1 MALFKKIIII
11 AVIAIAFVGILAV
24 VAVRFISS
32 RALPDYDKT
41 MAIEG
46 LLKEV
51 RVLRDSNA
59 MPHIYAENEHDL
71 YVATGYL
78 MAQDRLWQMD
88 LLRRVTM
95 GRLSEI
101 FGEDMVK
108 TDHLL
113 RALQMTKKSKM
124 VLGRTDEQILLSLEA
139 FAKGVNQYISDRG
152 GALPPEFLIL
162 GYKPEPW
169 EAYHTVNLIGYMAW
183 DLSGSWQNEVILH
196 QLRAKLS
203 DDYLKALVP
212 DLDFQ
217 KSFVHLEKTLNDSSF
232 ALLEGNQN
240 LKVLGIEMISGSNN
254 WAVTGK
260 KSKSGK
266 ALMANDMHLA
276 FGAPGIWYQMH
287 QVIEGKLNVTGVAL
301 PGAPFII
308 NGHNDSIAW
317 GMTNL
322 YVDEMDFYVEKT
334 DSMHKNQYF
343 YNSEWLPMTAIEE
356 KIAIKGGDTVQ
367 KILWFTHHGPV
378 ISGFKGLDTE
388 TISMRWTGSDYS
400 NELRSMYLLNRAF
413 NWADF
418 RNALTT
424 MLAVSQNVVYA
435 DVHGNIGLQTAGA
448 VPVRKSGI
456 GIHLLPGDTDQF
468 EWTGILPF
476 DSLPYTFNPPEAF
489 VSSAN
494 NRTVGPSYPYYIGYW
509 YDNSSRIDR
518 IREMIA
524 EKEKLDAADFMAMQN
539 DQKSVFAQKYLPLLV
554 QTLSQVDTMETTK
567 REVLDLIRSWD
578 GTMSAENIRPSI
590 FEMFFTHFL
599 KRVMA
604 DEMGEKLFTSFPSGL
619 MRHTFDYFWR
629 NPQSVWMDNIST
641 PDKETF
647 EMMVQL
653 AFSDAVKDI
662 ISLQG
667 LEVSAWQWGKI
678 HQLTLRHPMGKV
690 ELLNKVFHFNRG
702 PYEVGG
708 SFHTVNPFGYSFHK
722 PFDVVHGASQRHI
735 FDMGDLRNSF
745 MVIPTGIS
753 GIPASKFY
761 CNQTSSFLKG
771 KYFQDHFYQND
782 VEKNKRFEMR
792 FQPSK

>member
-1 MALFKKIIII
+1 MVLFKKIIII
-11 AVIAIAFVGILAV
+11 LVVTIAFVGILAV

-32 RALPDYDKT
+32 RALPDYNKT
-41 MAIEG
+41 IAIEG

-59 MPHIYAENEHDL
+59 MPHIYAQNEHDL
-71 YVATGYL
+71 YMATGYL

-101 FGEDMVK
+101 FGSDMVK

-124 VLGRTDEQILLSLEA
+124 VLDRTDDHIQKSLDA
-139 FAKGVNQYISDRG
+139 FSKGVNQYISDHG
-152 GALPPEFLIL
+152 SALPPEFLIL
-162 GYKPEPW
+162 GYRPEPW
-169 EAYHTVNLIGYMAW
+169 ENFHTVNLIGYMAW
-183 DLSGSWQNEVILH
+183 DLSGSWQNEVMIH
-196 QLRAKLS
+196 QLRTKLS
-203 DDYLKALVP
+203 DEHLLALVP

-217 KSFVHLEKTLNDSSF
+217 KSFVHPKKTMADSSF
-232 ALLEGNQN
+232 ALLDGNRN
-240 LKVLGIEMISGSNN
+240 LKALGIEIVSGSNN
-254 WAVTGK
+254 WAVTGN

-266 ALMANDMHLA
+266 ALMANDMHLG

-334 DSMHKNQYF
+334 DSAHKNQYF
-343 YNSEWLPMTAIEE
+343 FNNEWLPMTAIEE
-356 KIAIKGGDTVQ
+356 QIAIKGGDTVQ
-367 KILWFTHHGPV
+367 KTLWFTHHGPV
-378 ISGFKGLDTE
+378 VSSFKGIDNEIVT
-388 TISMRWTGSDYS
+388 MRWTGNDYS
-400 NELRSMYLLNRAF
+400 NELRSMYLLNRASH
-413 NWADF
+413 WADF
-418 RNALTT
+418 RDALTT

-435 DVHGNIGLQTAGA
+435 DVQGNIGLQTAGA
-448 VPVRKSGI
+448 VPVRKNGNGI
-456 GIHLLPGDTDQF
+456 NPVPGDTDQF
-468 EWTGILPF
+468 EWIGILPF

-518 IREMIA
+518 IREMIL
-524 EKEKLDAADFMAMQN
+524 EKEKLDVEDFMIMQT
-539 DQKSVFAQKYLPLLV
+539 DVKSAFAQKFLPLMV
-554 QTLSQVDTMETTK
+554 ETLSHPDTMSTIK
-567 REVLDLIRSWD
+567 REVLEMMRSWD
-578 GTMSAENIRPSI
+578 GTMSVESIPSSV
-590 FEMFFTHFL
+590 FELFFIQFMQH
-599 KRVMA
+599 VMA

-629 NPQSVWMDNIST
+629 NPQSIWMDDVST
-641 PDKETF
+641 PEKETF
-647 EMMVQL
+647 ETMVQL
-653 AFSDAVKDI
+653 AFSDAI
-662 ISLQG
+662 QGAITLQG
-667 LEVSAWQWGKI
+667 SEVTSWQWGKI

-690 ELLNKVFHFNRG
+690 ELLNKLFHFNRG
-702 PYEVGG
+702 PYAVGG

-735 FDMGDLRNSF
+735 FNMGNLADSY

-753 GIPASKFY
+753 GIPASNFY
-761 CNQTSSFLKG
+761 CNQTNTFLSG
-771 KYFQDHFYQND
+771 EYYNSHFFKDD
-782 VEKNKRFEMR
+782 VENSNRFEMR
-792 FQPSK
+792 FQPSN